1 MMNAIMGNALTRV
14 IPALLLDLH
23 GNLLFVNQGAAGWLL
38 VPEGEFHPSGN
49 VSSLHFN
56 DVIGKN
62 AGVYWSVLC
71 HLHAIGRNACV
82 TMYCHTRQ
90 WVQWQLTSA
99 GEHFLLTGTDVTSR
113 HLAVDSH
120 SLLLSLPYG
129 LQQFTAAG
137 IHCCANEL
145 QQEIWKEID
154 PTLSRPGYNLFEE
167 PVFQETG
174 LCELFEAVIG
184 TKTSAKKEILLG
196 YREHAT
202 NGIIRILPA
211 YYEATV
217 FAVTDEQ
224 GVIRSLQLMMQ
235 DITEKQLSF
244 GRLEKSARL
253 LDLIIEHLPIGY
265 IQFDHFGFIRRINHT
280 QREFFQ
286 YEYEEGEAPF
296 NIMSDPFARLYGLDE
311 LFMSVMVDNKVI
323 RVEKQLDFSK
333 DSRWTAQSRH
343 VWLDFTLFPLKDPVD
358 KQQIVVVLVNDITEK
373 KLEQQMR
380 NLLQRNTEQLHL
392 FFDAVDMGY
401 ATMEKD
407 GTLSFANRKAEQMAG
422 RTIHEGENIFDIMPE
437 LGHATPF
444 KARFSAA
451 LAGSSSASFSSYFP
465 RRYKWYEF
473 LITPMRDGTVSVFIR
488 DITDSRN
495 MQKDLFRAN
504 KQLSKLNKSL
514 VNQNQQLE
522 DFAHITSHNLRAPIA
537 NLKALMQM
545 HNASALPQ
553 EKEQYLFLL
562 QEVILKID
570 ETLNDLVDVV
580 QIRKNVDVEREPLTF
595 SERLQYVK
603 DVLFADIETSG
614 IQLTTNFERAPILE
628 FPRLYLDSILQNL
641 ITNAIRYRTLEHR
654 PRLHLKSWRENGH
667 TILTAEDNGLG
678 IDMERFGHKLF
689 GFRKTFHK
697 NKDAKGIGLFI
708 TKTQV
713 EAMGG
718 SIRAESTPGLGTKFI
733 ITFKTE

>member
-1 MMNAIMGNALTRV
+1 MMNAIMSNALTGV

-23 GNLLFVNQGAAGWLL
+23 GNLLYANQQASGWLQI
-38 VPEGEFHPSGN
+38 PEGEFHPAGN
-49 VSSLHFN
+49 ITTVHFN

-62 AGVYWSVLC
+62 AGVYWPMLC
-71 HLHAIGRNACV
+71 HLLNMGRPACV
-82 TMYCHTRQ
+82 EMYCHTRQ
-90 WVQWQLTSA
+90 WVQWKLSPA
-99 GEHFLLTGTDVTSR
+99 GDHFLLSGTDITGRRPAEPASVL
-113 HLAVDSH
+113 HAM
-120 SLLLSLPYG
+120 PFG
-129 LQQFTAAG
+129 LQHFSPDGTHRG
-137 IHCCANEL
+137 ANEL
-145 QQEIWKEID
+145 QQQIWEGID
-154 PTLSRPGYNLFEE
+154 PVLCMPGYNLFEE

-174 LCELFEAVIG
+174 LCELFTAVQCNCRPATG
-184 TKTSAKKEILLG
+184 EILLG
-196 YREHAT
+196 YREQAI
-202 NGIIRILPA
+202 NGVIRILPA

-217 FAVTDEQ
+217 FAVTDQQ
-224 GVIRSLQLMMQ
+224 GSIVELVMIMS
-235 DITEKQLSF
+235 DITEKQLS
-244 GRLEKSARL
+244 LMQLQKSARL

-265 IQFDHFGFIRRINHT
+265 IQFDHFGFIRRINQT

-286 YEYEEGEAPF
+286 YEYEEGETPF
-296 NIMSDPFARLYGLDE
+296 NIMNDPFSRLYGLDE
-311 LFMSVMVDNKVI
+311 LFIHVMVHNKML

-333 DSRWTAQSRH
+333 DSRWTAQNKE
-343 VWLDFTLFPLKDPVD
+343 VWLDLTLFPLRDPVD
-358 KQQIVVVLVNDITEK
+358 QEQIVVALVNDITDK
-373 KLEQQMR
+373 KLERQMR

-407 GTLSFANRKAEQMAG
+407 GTLSFVNTKAEEMAG
-422 RTIHEGENIFDIMPE
+422 RQVLPGENLFNVLPE
-437 LGHATPF
+437 LGHLSPF
-444 KARFSAA
+444 RTRFSAA
-451 LAGSSSASFSSYFP
+451 LTDTVSQSFSSYFP

-473 LITPMRDGTVSVFIR
+473 LITHMSDGTVSVFIR
-488 DITDSRN
+488 DISDSRN

-504 KQLSKLNKSL
+504 KQLNKLNRSL

-545 HNASALPQ
+545 HNDSVLQ
-553 EKEQYLFLL
+553 HEKEQYLSLL
-562 QEVILKID
+562 QEVIFKID

-580 QIRKNVDVEREPLTF
+580 QIRKDVDMEREELIF
-595 SERLQYVK
+595 AERLQHVK
-603 DVLFADIETSG
+603 DVLFADIEKSG
-614 IQLTTNFERAPILE
+614 IQLTTNFEHAPSLE

-641 ITNAIRYRTLEHR
+641 ITNAIRYRTLEHK
-654 PRLHLKSWRENGH
+654 PRLHLRSWRENGR
-667 TILTAEDNGLG
+667 TMLTVEDNGLG

-718 SIRAESTPGLGTKFI
+718 SIRAESTPGRGTKFI

>member
-1 MMNAIMGNALTRV
+1 MMNAIMGNALAKV

-23 GNLLFVNQGAAGWLL
+23 GNLLYVNQGAAGWLQ
-38 VPEGEFHPSGN
+38 VPEGEFHPAGDLN
-49 VSSLHFN
+49 SLHFN
-56 DVIGKN
+56 EVIGKST
-62 AGVYWSVLC
+62 GVYWPMLC
-71 HLHAIGRNACV
+71 HLHTMGRNAFV
-82 TMYCHTRQ
+82 DMYCHTRQ
-90 WVQWQLTSA
+90 WVQWQLSAA
-99 GEHFLLTGTDVTSR
+99 GEYFLLTGTDLSGR
-113 HLAVDSH
+113 RPLADSH
-120 SLLLSLPYG
+120 ALLSSLPCG
-129 LQQFTAAG
+129 LQQFTPEG
-137 IHCCANEL
+137 IHCCINDV
-145 QQEIWKEID
+145 QREIWEEID
-154 PTLSRPGYNLFEE
+154 PAMSRPGYNLFDE
-167 PVFQETG
+167 PVFRETG
-174 LCELFEAVIG
+174 LCELFEEVLR
-184 TKTSAKKEILLG
+184 TKASARKEILLG
-196 YREHAT
+196 YREKESK
-202 NGIIRILPA
+202 GVIRILPA
-211 YYEATV
+211 FYEATV
-217 FAVTDEQ
+217 FAVIDEQ
-224 GVIRSLQLMMQ
+224 GLITTLQLVMK

-244 GRLEKSARL
+244 RRLEKSARL

-265 IQFDHFGFIRRINHT
+265 IQFDHFGFVRRINHT

-296 NIMSDPFARLYGLDE
+296 NIMSDPFARLYGLDR
-311 LFMSVMVDNKVI
+311 LFKNVMVGNKVI

-333 DSRWTAQSRH
+333 DSRWTAQCRE
-343 VWLDFTLFPLKDPVD
+343 VWLDLTLFPLKDPVD
-358 KQQIVVVLVNDITEK
+358 KQQIVAVLVNDITDR

-407 GTLSFANRKAEQMAG
+407 GTLSFANRKAEEMAG
-422 RTIHEGENIFDIMPE
+422 RRIFEGENIFEILPE
-437 LGHATPF
+437 LGYATPF
-444 KARFSAA
+444 KTRFSAA
-451 LAGSSSASFSSYFP
+451 LAGTASASFSSYFP

-473 LITPMRDGTVSVFIR
+473 LITPLRDGTVSVFIR

-537 NLKALMQM
+537 NLSALMQM
-545 HNASALPQ
+545 HNDSSLPH
-553 EKEQYLFLL
+553 EKEQYLSLL
-562 QEVILKID
+562 QEVIFKID

-580 QIRKNVDVEREPLTF
+580 QIRKNVDMEREPLIF

-603 DVLFADIETSG
+603 EVLFADIEKSG
-614 IQLTTNFERAPILE
+614 IQLTTNFDAPMLE

-641 ITNAIRYRTLEHR
+641 ITNAIRYRTQERR
-654 PRLHLKSWRENGH
+654 PRLHFTSWQENGH

-718 SIRAESTPGLGTKFI
+718 SIRAESTPGQGTKFI

>member
-23 GNLLFVNQGAAGWLL
+23 GNLLFVNQGAAGWLQ

-62 AGVYWSVLC
+62 AGVYWPMLC
-71 HLHAIGRNACV
+71 HLHAMGRNACAD
-82 TMYCHTRQ
+82 MYCHTHQ

-99 GEHFLLTGTDVTSR
+99 GEHFLLTGTDITSR
-113 HLAVDSH
+113 RPVVDSH
-120 SLLLSLPYG
+120 SLLSSLPYG
-129 LQQFTAAG
+129 LQQFTADG

-145 QQEIWKEID
+145 QLEIWEAID
-154 PTLSRPGYNLFEE
+154 PALSRPGYNLFEE

-174 LCELFEAVIG
+174 LCELFEAVIR
-184 TKTSAKKEILLG
+184 TRTSAKKEILLG

-211 YYEATV
+211 YYDATV

-224 GVIRSLQLMMQ
+224 GAIRTLQLMMQ

-333 DSRWTAQSRH
+333 DGRWTAQSRQ

-373 KLEQQMR
+373 RLEQQMR

-422 RTIHEGENIFDIMPE
+422 RTIHEGENIFNIMPE

-545 HNASALPQ
+545 HNTSALPQ

-614 IQLTTNFERAPILE
+614 IQLTTNFEHAPILE

-718 SIRAESTPGLGTKFI
+718 SIRAESTPGQGTKFI

>member
-1 MMNAIMGNALTRV
+1 
-14 IPALLLDLH
+14 
-23 GNLLFVNQGAAGWLL
+23 
-38 VPEGEFHPSGN
+38 
-49 VSSLHFN
+49 
-56 DVIGKN
+56 
-62 AGVYWSVLC
+62 
-71 HLHAIGRNACV
+71 
-82 TMYCHTRQ
+82 MYCHTRQ
-90 WVQWQLTSA
+90 WVQWQLTAA
-99 GEHFLLTGTDVTSR
+99 GECFLLTGTDISSR
-113 HLAVDSH
+113 RPLADSDA
-120 SLLLSLPYG
+120 LLRSLPCG
-129 LQQFTAAG
+129 LQQFTPEG
-137 IHCCANEL
+137 IHHCANEV
-145 QQEIWKEID
+145 QQDIWNAIN
-154 PTLSRPGYNLFEE
+154 PAMSRPGYNLFEE

-174 LCELFEAVIG
+174 LCELFEDVLY
-184 TKTSAKKEILLG
+184 TKSSASKEILLG
-196 YREHAT
+196 YRERET
-202 NGIIRILPA
+202 NGVVRILPS
-211 YYEATV
+211 YYDATV

-224 GVIRSLQLMMQ
+224 GVITSLQLVMK

-244 GRLEKSARL
+244 RRLEKSSRL

-286 YEYEEGEAPF
+286 YEYEETEAPF
-296 NIMSDPFARLYGLDE
+296 NVMSDPFARLYGLDK
-311 LFMSVMVDNKVI
+311 LFKEVMVANKVI

-333 DSRWTAQSRH
+333 DSRWTTQSRE
-343 VWLDFTLFPLKDPVD
+343 VWLDLTLFPLKDPVD
-358 KQQIVVVLVNDITEK
+358 KQQIVAVLVNDITDRK
-373 KLEQQMR
+373 MEQQMR
-380 NLLQRNTEQLHL
+380 NQLQRNTEQLHL

-401 ATMEKD
+401 TTMEKD
-407 GTLSFANRKAEQMAG
+407 GTLSFANRKAEEMAG
-422 RTIHEGENIFDIMPE
+422 RRIFAGESIYEIMPE
-437 LGHATPF
+437 LGYATPF
-444 KARFSAA
+444 RARFSAA
-451 LAGSSSASFSSYFP
+451 LAGTSSASFSSYFP

-504 KQLSKLNKSL
+504 KQLNKLNKSL

-545 HNASALPQ
+545 HNDSRLPQ
-553 EKEQYLFLL
+553 EREQYLSLL
-562 QEVILKID
+562 QEVIFKID

-580 QIRKNVDVEREPLTF
+580 QIRKNVDMEREELAF
-595 SERLQYVK
+595 SQRLQYVK
-603 DVLFADIETSG
+603 DVLFADIEKSG
-614 IQLTTNFERAPILE
+614 ILLTTNFEHAPVLQ

-641 ITNAIRYRTLEHR
+641 ITNAIRYRTQERR
-654 PRLHLKSWRENGH
+654 PSLHFMSWQENGY

-718 SIRAESTPGLGTKFI
+718 SIRAESTPGQGTKFI

>member
-1 MMNAIMGNALTRV
+1 MMNAIMGNALTKV

-23 GNLLFVNQGAAGWLL
+23 GNLLYVNQGAARWLQ
-38 VPEGEFHPSGN
+38 VPEGEFHPAEDVN
-49 VSSLHFN
+49 SLHFN
-56 DVIGKN
+56 DVIGRI
-62 AGVYWSVLC
+62 AGVYWPMLC
-71 HLHAIGRNACV
+71 QLHAMGRSACV
-82 TMYCHTRQ
+82 DMYCHTRQ
-90 WVQWQLTSA
+90 WVQWQLTA
-99 GEHFLLTGTDVTSR
+99 TGKHFLLTGTDITNLHPV
-113 HLAVDSH
+113 VDSH
-120 SLLLSLPYG
+120 SLLQALPCG
-129 LQQFTAAG
+129 LQQFSADG
-137 IHCCANEL
+137 IHRCANGL
-145 QQEIWKEID
+145 QQNIWEEID
-154 PTLSRPGYNLFEE
+154 PALARPGYNLFEE
-167 PVFQETG
+167 PVFRESG
-174 LCELFEAVIG
+174 LCELFEEVLY
-184 TKTSAKKEILLG
+184 TKASAKKEILLG

-202 NGIIRILPA
+202 NGVIRITPS
-211 YYEATV
+211 YYDATV

-224 GVIRSLQLMMQ
+224 GAVSTLQLMMQ
-235 DITEKQLSF
+235 DISEKQLAF
-244 GRLEKSARL
+244 RRLEKSARL

-265 IQFDHFGFIRRINHT
+265 IQFDHFGFVRRINHT

-286 YEYEEGEAPF
+286 YDYEEGEAPF
-296 NIMSDPFARLYGLDE
+296 NIMSDPFSRLYGLDE
-311 LFMSVMVDNKVI
+311 LFTNVMADNKVI

-333 DSRWTAQSRH
+333 DSRWTAQSRE
-343 VWLDFTLFPLKDPVD
+343 VWLDLTLFPLRDPVD
-358 KQQIVVVLVNDITEK
+358 KQQIVAVLVNDITDK

-422 RTIHEGENIFDIMPE
+422 RQIQEGENIFEIMPE

-444 KARFSAA
+444 RARFSAA
-451 LAGSSSASFSSYFP
+451 LADSVSSSFSSYFP

-504 KQLSKLNKSL
+504 KQLNKLNKSL

-545 HNASALPQ
+545 HNDSASLT
-553 EKEQYLFLL
+553 EKEQYLTLL
-562 QEVILKID
+562 QEVISKID

-580 QIRKNVDVEREPLTF
+580 QIRKNVDVETEPLLL

-603 DVLFADIETSG
+603 DVLFADIEKSG
-614 IQLTTNFERAPILE
+614 IQLTTNFDHAPVLE
-628 FPRLYLDSILQNL
+628 FPRVYLDSILQNL
-641 ITNAIRYRTLEHR
+641 VTNAIRYRTLEHR
-654 PRLHLKSWRENGH
+654 PRLHLSSSQENGYM
-667 TILTAEDNGLG
+667 ILTAEDNGLG

-718 SIRAESTPGLGTKFI
+718 SIRAESTPGQGTKFI

>member
-1 MMNAIMGNALTRV
+1 MMNAIMGNALAKV

-23 GNLLFVNQGAAGWLL
+23 GNLLYVNQGAAGWLQ
-38 VPEGEFHPSGN
+38 VPEGEFHPAGN
-49 VSSLHFN
+49 LNSLHFN
-56 DVIGKN
+56 EVIGKGT
-62 AGVYWSVLC
+62 GVYWPMLC
-71 HLHAIGRNACV
+71 HLHTMGRNAFV
-82 TMYCHTRQ
+82 DMYCHTRQ
-90 WVQWQLTSA
+90 WVQWQLSVA
-99 GEHFLLTGTDVTSR
+99 GEYFLLTGTDLSGR
-113 HLAVDSH
+113 RPLADSH
-120 SLLLSLPYG
+120 ALLSSLPCG
-129 LQQFTAAG
+129 LQQFTPEG
-137 IHCCANEL
+137 IHCCINDV
-145 QQEIWKEID
+145 QREIWEEID
-154 PTLSRPGYNLFEE
+154 PAMSRPGYNLFDE
-167 PVFQETG
+167 PLFQETG
-174 LCELFEAVIG
+174 LCELFEDVLR
-184 TKTSAKKEILLG
+184 TKASARKEILLG
-196 YREHAT
+196 YREKE
-202 NGIIRILPA
+202 NKGVIRILPA
-211 YYEATV
+211 FYEATV

-224 GVIRSLQLMMQ
+224 GLVTTLQLVMK

-244 GRLEKSARL
+244 RRLEKSARL

-265 IQFDHFGFIRRINHT
+265 IQFDHFGFVRRINHT

-296 NIMSDPFARLYGLDE
+296 NIMSDPFARLYGLDR
-311 LFMSVMVDNKVI
+311 LFKNVMVGNKVI

-333 DSRWTAQSRH
+333 DSRWTAQSRE
-343 VWLDFTLFPLKDPVD
+343 VWLDLTLFPLKDPVD
-358 KQQIVVVLVNDITEK
+358 KQQIVAVLVNDITDR

-407 GTLSFANRKAEQMAG
+407 GTLSFANRKAEEMAG
-422 RTIHEGENIFDIMPE
+422 RQISEGENIFEILPE
-437 LGHATPF
+437 LGYATPF
-444 KARFSAA
+444 KTRFSAA
-451 LAGSSSASFSSYFP
+451 LAGTASASFSSYFP

-473 LITPMRDGTVSVFIR
+473 LITPLRDGTVSVFIR

-537 NLKALMQM
+537 NLSALMQM
-545 HNASALPQ
+545 HNDSSLPH
-553 EKEQYLFLL
+553 EKEQYLSLL
-562 QEVILKID
+562 QEVIFKID

-580 QIRKNVDVEREPLTF
+580 QIRKNVDMEREPLIF

-603 DVLFADIETSG
+603 EVLFADIEKSG
-614 IQLTTNFERAPILE
+614 IQLTTNFDAPMLE

-641 ITNAIRYRTLEHR
+641 ITNAIRYRTQEHR
-654 PRLHLKSWRENGH
+654 PRLHFTSWQENGH

-718 SIRAESTPGLGTKFI
+718 SIRAESTPGQGTKFI

>member
-1 MMNAIMGNALTRV
+1 MMNAIIGNALAKA

-23 GNLLFVNQGAAGWLL
+23 GNLLYVNRGAAGWLQ
-38 VPEGEFHPSGN
+38 VPEGEFHPAGDLN
-49 VSSLHFN
+49 SLHFN
-56 DVIGKN
+56 EVIGKGT
-62 AGVYWSVLC
+62 GVYWPMLC
-71 HLHAIGRNACV
+71 HLHTMGRNAFV
-82 TMYCHTRQ
+82 DMYCHTRQ
-90 WVQWQLTSA
+90 WVQWQLSTA
-99 GEHFLLTGTDVTSR
+99 GEYFLLTGTDLSGRSPV
-113 HLAVDSH
+113 ADSH
-120 SLLLSLPYG
+120 ALLSSLPCG
-129 LQQFTAAG
+129 LQQFTPEG
-137 IHCCANEL
+137 IHCCINDV
-145 QQEIWKEID
+145 QREIWEDID
-154 PTLSRPGYNLFEE
+154 PAMSRPGYNLFDE

-174 LCELFEAVIG
+174 LCELFEEVLR
-184 TKTSAKKEILLG
+184 TKASARKEILLG
-196 YREHAT
+196 YREKESK
-202 NGIIRILPA
+202 GVIRILPA
-211 YYEATV
+211 FYEATV

-224 GVIRSLQLMMQ
+224 GLITTLQLVMK

-244 GRLEKSARL
+244 RRLEKSARL

-265 IQFDHFGFIRRINHT
+265 IQFDHFGFVRRINHT

-296 NIMSDPFARLYGLDE
+296 NIMSDPFARLYGLDR
-311 LFMSVMVDNKVI
+311 LFKDVMVGNKVI

-333 DSRWTAQSRH
+333 DSRWTAQCRE
-343 VWLDFTLFPLKDPVD
+343 VWLDLTLFPLKDPVD
-358 KQQIVVVLVNDITEK
+358 KQQIVAVLVNDITDR

-407 GTLSFANRKAEQMAG
+407 GTLSFANRKAEEMAG
-422 RTIHEGENIFDIMPE
+422 RRISEGENIFEILPE
-437 LGHATPF
+437 LGYATPF
-444 KARFSAA
+444 KTRFSAA
-451 LAGSSSASFSSYFP
+451 LAGTASASFSSYFP

-473 LITPMRDGTVSVFIR
+473 LITPLRDGTVSVFIR

-537 NLKALMQM
+537 NLSALMQM
-545 HNASALPQ
+545 HNDSSLPH
-553 EKEQYLFLL
+553 EKEQYLSLL
-562 QEVILKID
+562 QEVIFKID

-580 QIRKNVDVEREPLTF
+580 QIRKNVDMEREPLIF

-603 DVLFADIETSG
+603 EVLFADIEKSG
-614 IQLTTNFERAPILE
+614 IQLTTNFDAPMLE

-641 ITNAIRYRTLEHR
+641 ITNAIRYRTQERR
-654 PRLHLKSWRENGH
+654 PRLHFTSWQENGH

-718 SIRAESTPGLGTKFI
+718 SIRAESTPGQGTKFI